1 MIQFLFQFDIN
12 FRSIKSVYGGKTDKS
27 EKHIK
32 HTKNFLKKYFTMSN
46 RSTPTRRSSNRMS
59 SSSRQASEAD
69 NRVAEA
75 MDTSESDLARPLPP
89 SSPQVPGSGKD
100 PRKF

>member
-1 MIQFLFQFDIN
+1 
-12 FRSIKSVYGGKTDKS
+12 
-27 EKHIK
+27 
-32 HTKNFLKKYFTMSN
+32 MSN
-46 RSTPTRRSSNRMS
+46 PSTPTRRSGRMS

-89 SSPQVPGSGKD
+89 SSPAMPPSGK
-100 PRKF
+100 KVL

>member
-1 MIQFLFQFDIN
+1 
-12 FRSIKSVYGGKTDKS
+12 
-27 EKHIK
+27 
-32 HTKNFLKKYFTMSN
+32 MSN

-69 NRVAEA
+69 NRIAEA

-89 SSPQVPGSGKD
+89 SSPQVPGSGENKIISTST
-100 PRKF
+100 FTTLFLFVCLFTTLY